1 MEVILGILF
10 LSFSNANVKFTG
22 SWDKRIYKSYIVAK
36 FLSTTSWVKFIDTK
50 EFTKAP
56 LNKNSE
62 IFVIYI
68 LALEAIERLIHLFY
82 VV

>member
-1 MEVILGILF
+1 MKQTYLKIL
-10 LSFSNANVKFTG
+10 
-22 SWDKRIYKSYIVAK
+22 YCCKS
-36 FLSTTSWVKFIDTK
+36 LSTTSWVKFIDTK
-50 EFTKAP
+50 EFAKAA

-82 VV
+82 VA